1 MRRFVISCLIV
12 VSGVAA
18 SGSAYGAPQPQLPT
32 EGRVGALGAL
42 VQSWLGWLHE
52 LLGERGAPSEKGGSG
67 GPAFDPGG
75 CQMDPWGNCKPPVPP
90 PPPPSAE
97 EGGAG
102 R

>member
-12 VSGVAA
+12 VSGVSA
-18 SGSAYGAPQPQLPT
+18 SAAYGAPQAQSPA
-32 EGRVGALGAL
+32 EERVGTFSTL
-42 VQSWLGWLHE
+42 VRSWLGWLHT
-52 LLGERGAPSEKGGSG
+52 LLDSSGAQPKEGG

-75 CQMDPWGNCKPPVPP
+75 CQMDPWGNCKPPAPP
-90 PPPPSAE
+90 PPPPTVA